1 MVDSIL
7 EQAVEKDHRGR
18 AENTNE
24 GSCYFS
30 ELYEQMGLVIETG
43 TAFDTMLLRRS

>member
-7 EQAVEKDHRGR
+7 EQAVEKIIREG

-24 GSCYFS
+24 GSWCYYFS
-30 ELYEQMGLVIETG
+30 ELYEQMLNGIC
-43 TAFDTMLLRRS
+43 RII